1 MATECVIYQPGIIRI
16 GTILHLLYLLLAVV
30 AQTPLFRVP
39 SGANFHLYNHIQVEC
54 VRDSAPNPSESCKI
68 PQERLPSLT
77 HTHTHKFPVSIER
90 TSKNPWLNP
99 QEDCQSL
106 ASKWKTANGYRC
118 GGAVP
123 DERRHTQSHLQNPLE
138 SNNLTIE
145 LTKDVPPQ

>member
-1 MATECVIYQPGIIRI
+1 MRYLPARNNPYWYHSSSPLSSPRCGRSNAAVPRSIWREFPPVQSHSSRVRQRQRSKSLRI
-16 GTILHLLYLLLAVV
+16 LQNPTRK
-30 AQTPLFRVP
+30 TPLP
-39 SGANFHLYNHIQVEC
+39 
-54 VRDSAPNPSESCKI
+54 D
-68 PQERLPSLT
+68 T